1 MSDRLLFAL
10 AQLNPV
16 MGDVSGNVAKLLA
29 AWREAARRGADLVI
43 TSELYITGYPPE
55 DFVLKPRVRK
65 AVREAVES
73 LMRETASGPAILV
86 GTPWDDEG
94 KLYNAAL
101 LLDGGGIVGSAF
113 KHDLPNY
120 GVFDEKRV
128 FEANAAPA
136 IISWRGHQ
144 LGVMLCE
151 DMWKPE
157 TAAQLKGQGAEI
169 LLVLNGSPFESG
181 KQYQRH
187 DLARERIAETGLSLV
202 YVNQVGGQDE
212 LVFEGASFAM
222 DTRGELMAQATAWD
236 EEIAFVNCMFDQG
249 RLSPDPATPAVL
261 PEGEASTYL
270 ALVTGVRDYVLKNGF
285 TSVLIGLSGGIDSAL
300 VAAIAVDA
308 LGASKVRTVMMPSPY
323 TSSESLEDAALVA
336 KALGV
341 RLDTIPIAEAMAAFD
356 HMLAEQF
363 MGCSP
368 DETEENIQAR
378 IRGVVLM
385 ALSNKSGSMV
395 LATGNKSELGVGYA
409 TLYGDMCGGYAPL
422 KDVYK
427 TEVYKLAQW
436 RNANKRPQLLGPA
449 DEVIAE
455 RVLSKAPTAE
465 LKPFQTDQDTLPP
478 YETLDDIL
486 KCLIEQDLG
495 LAETTLMGHDPA
507 TVRRIY
513 TMLDRAEYK
522 RRQGAPGPK
531 VTRRH
536 MGRERRYPIT
546 NRYADKWRASNT
558 D

>member
-1 MSDRLLFAL
+1 MSDRLLVAL

-16 MGDVSGNVAKLLA
+16 MGDISGNVAKLLA
-29 AWREAARRGADLVI
+29 AWREAARRGADLLI
-43 TSELYITGYPPE
+43 TSELYVTGYPPE

-73 LMRETASGPAILV
+73 LMRETASGPAILL
-86 GTPWDDEG
+86 GAPWEEEG

-101 LLDGGGIVGSAF
+101 LLDGGGIAGIAY
-113 KHDLPNY
+113 KYDLPNY
-120 GVFDEKRV
+120 GVFDEKRIFV
-128 FEANAAPA
+128 PAAEPKVLA
-136 IISWRGHQ
+136 WRGHR

-151 DMWKPE
+151 DMWKPGV
-157 TAAQLKGQGAEI
+157 AAKLKEQAAEI
-169 LLVLNGSPFESG
+169 LLVLNGSPFEPG
-181 KQYQRH
+181 KQYQRY
-187 DLARERIAETGLSLV
+187 DLARERMSETGLALV

-222 DTRGELMAQATAWD
+222 DARGELVTQATAWN
-236 EEIAFVNCMFDQG
+236 EEIAYVNCLFDQT
-249 RLSPDPATPAVL
+249 RYNLEPSSPAVL
-261 PEGEASTYL
+261 PEGEALTYG
-270 ALVTGVRDYVLKNGF
+270 ALCTGLRDYVVKNGF
-285 TSVLIGLSGGIDSAL
+285 SSVLLGLSGGIDSAL
-300 VAAIAVDA
+300 TAALAVDA
-308 LGASKVRTVMMPSPY
+308 LGANKVRGVMMPSPY
-323 TSSESLEDAALVA
+323 TSGESLDDAAAVA
-336 KALGV
+336 KALGM
-341 RLDTIPIAEAMAAFD
+341 RLDTIPIAEAMGSFD

-378 IRGVVLM
+378 IRGVLLM

-395 LATGNKSELGVGYA
+395 LATGNKSELAVGYA
-409 TLYGDMCGGYAPL
+409 TLYGDMCGGFAPL

-436 RNANKRPQLLGPA
+436 RNGAKLLQAMGPTG
-449 DEVIAE
+449 EVFSE
-455 RVLSKAPTAE
+455 RLMTKAPTAE

-478 YETLDDIL
+478 YDVLDDIL

-495 LAETTLMGHDPA
+495 LAETTMVGHDPA

-513 TMLDRAEYK
+513 TMLDHAEYK
-522 RRQGAPGPK
+522 RRQGAPGTK
-531 VTRRH
+531 VTRRL

-546 NRYADKWRASNT
+546 NRYADKWRHSNT